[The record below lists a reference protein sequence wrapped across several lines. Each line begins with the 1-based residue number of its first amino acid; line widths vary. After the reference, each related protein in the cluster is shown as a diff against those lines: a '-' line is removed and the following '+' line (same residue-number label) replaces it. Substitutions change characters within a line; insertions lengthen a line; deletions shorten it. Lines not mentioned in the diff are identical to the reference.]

1 MKLRFKNILKLLLI
15 GGFFLGATTHLQAA
29 PQEDKIDP
37 NKVFYRYTTE
47 QGNKVISQTMPP
59 QYVRNGY
66 EMVSIS
72 GEVLKVVPPAPPE
85 ADAERISKEKKAA
98 KEQAKYDAQLRR
110 TYSTASDIEG
120 AKMRNLQELRNTI
133 NILDANLVSV
143 RSQLKNQE
151 TLAATIERNGKTVT
165 DDVLK
170 NINTL
175 RAEEKDVNAQIKQ
188 REQEYQQASDKYD
201 QDKQRFIE
209 ITSTK
214 K

>member
-15 GGFFLGATTHLQAA
+15 GGFFLGVITHLQAA